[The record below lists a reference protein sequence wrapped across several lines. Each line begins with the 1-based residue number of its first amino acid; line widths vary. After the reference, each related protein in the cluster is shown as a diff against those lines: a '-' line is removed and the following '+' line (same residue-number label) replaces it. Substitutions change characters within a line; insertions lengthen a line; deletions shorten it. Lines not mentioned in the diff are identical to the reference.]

1 MVSINKLPND
11 FTDWSDLLSL
21 IMSAFAYM
29 DERIDPPS
37 SAHRLTEASLA
48 QKAKDEICYIAEDQ
62 GVLVGC
68 IFCRPEP
75 PLFLYIGKLAIS
87 KAMQGKGI
95 GRALLERAELEAVER
110 GLPNLRLETRIEL
123 RENHQA
129 FQRWGFVKTADRSH
143 PGYDRITFIEMM
155 KPLAQPVTA

>member
-1 MVSINKLPND
+1 MLSINKLPDD
-11 FTDWSDLLSL
+11 FTDWSGLLSL

-37 SAHRLTEASLA
+37 SAHKLTETSLA
-48 QKAKDEICYIAEDQ
+48 QKAQDEICYIAEDQ

-95 GRALLERAELEAVER
+95 GRALLERAELEAVQR

>member
-1 MVSINKLPND
+1 MVSINRLPDD
-11 FTDWSDLLSL
+11 FTNWPDLLSL

-37 SAHRLTEASLA
+37 SAHKLTEASLA
-48 QKAKDEICYIAEDQ
+48 QKAKDEICYLAEDQ
-62 GVLVGC
+62 GMLVGC

-75 PLFLYIGKLAIS
+75 PLCLYIGKLAIS
-87 KAMQGKGI
+87 KAMQGRGV

-123 RENHQA
+123 RENHRA

-143 PGYDRITFIEMM
+143 AGYDRITFIEMM
-155 KPLAQPVTA
+155 KPLASAITA

>member
-1 MVSINKLPND
+1 MLSINKLPDD
-11 FTDWSDLLSL
+11 FTDWSGLLSL

-37 SAHRLTEASLA
+37 SAHKLTETSLA
-48 QKAKDEICYIAEDQ
+48 QKAQDEICYIAEDQ

-155 KPLAQPVTA
+155 KPLVQPVTA

>member
-1 MVSINKLPND
+1 MLSINKLPDD
-11 FTDWSDLLSL
+11 FTDWSGLLSL

-37 SAHRLTEASLA
+37 SAHKLTGTSLA
-48 QKAKDEICYIAEDQ
+48 QKAQDEICYIAEDQ

-75 PLFLYIGKLAIS
+75 PLCLYIGKLAIS

-95 GRALLERAELEAVER
+95 GRALLERAELEAVQR